1 MELVSDGKSEFDRSE
16 TSTAPLEATR
26 RRQGRTKLLLSAYA
40 VLFTRYTIATFLSS
54 FFTPLATQMGIS
66 GTFNGAIFAAYPL
79 GMAIT
84 SVFAPQLIERMGT
97 RRAVFVGLACTGGL
111 TLLFGLA
118 PDLMPP
124 SPGGSSSAAASSAAA
139 AAAAATSGT
148 SGAELLFHGRG
159 APPPSAPPA
168 VRWLFFFAYLANG
181 LTGALAE
188 TACIIMVSARFQD
201 KLGTVMASIGTVSGV
216 GCMVGPVVGAP
227 CREHQA
233 RLAERPRLQA
243 AVWPRMPTGLAAL
256 GLDLPLRVLPGGG
269 ASLAKVSASDLVFI
283 FPTQVGGVLYD
294 LPQSRAWKFRVPFLA
309 CSIAPLLLILPL
321 RHTIPEWADFRS
333 EASGGSA
340 PLRSALSL
348 SVVLGLVAVALSG
361 ALRACTARAHIPTRA
376 HTPTHA
382 THPHTP
388 RTPPRHHATTPPRH
402 HATTPCS
409 HL

>member
-1 MELVSDGKSEFDRSE
+1 MELMSDGKSEFDRSE
-16 TSTAPLEATR
+16 ASGAPLEATR

-40 VLFTRYTIATFLSS
+40 VLFTRYCIATFLSS

-97 RRAVFVGLACTGGL
+97 RSAVFLGLACTGGL

-124 SPGGSSSAAASSAAA
+124 SAGGSSAAA
-139 AAAAATSGT
+139 AATASAATAAATA
-148 SGAELLFHGRG
+148 SGASGSMLRHES
-159 APPPSAPPA
+159 APPPP
-168 VRWLFFFAYLANG
+168 VQWLFFCAYLANG

-216 GCMVGPVVGAP
+216 GCMVGPVVG
-227 CREHQA
+227 
-233 RLAERPRLQA
+233 
-243 AVWPRMPTGLAAL
+243 
-256 GLDLPLRVLPGGG
+256 
-269 ASLAKVSASDLVFI
+269 
-283 FPTQVGGVLYD
+283 GVLYD
-294 LPQSRAWKFRVPFLA
+294 LPRSRAWKFRVPFLV
-309 CSIAPLLLILPL
+309 CSVAPLLLIAPL

-333 EASGGSA
+333 EAAGGSA

-361 ALRACTARAHIPTRA
+361 APRA
-376 HTPTHA
+376 
-382 THPHTP
+382 
-388 RTPPRHHATTPPRH
+388 PPPP
-402 HATTPCS
+402 
-409 HL
+409 LL